1 MTENKNIPKHWQVK
15 RLEDLLSYV
24 IGGDWGKDVTFPD
37 ESYDFAYC
45 IRGSEIKNWEE
56 NKGNTA
62 SLRKVKKSNII
73 KRQLKVGD
81 ILVEISGG
89 GPEQPVGRTVLID
102 QSVLLYKPEISKIC
116 TNFLR
121 LLRPD
126 DFIDSRFLNL
136 FLKFFYLSGEIVK
149 YQAGSN
155 NLRNL
160 KFQDYLR
167 IYIPIPPLPEQ
178 QAIVS
183 KIEELFSELDNG
195 KQQLITAQQQLK
207 VYRQSLLKAA
217 FEGKLTAA
225 WRKAQ
230 KLKGEV
236 TLAMAADPEVTYLR
250 NGELPEGWKLTAMNN
265 LIEKPQYGTSK
276 KCDYE
281 TNGVGVLRIP
291 NISDGYIDSTDLK
304 FAKFDDA
311 EIETYRLKVGD
322 ILIIRSN
329 GSVDL
334 VGKSALINQHQEKYL
349 FAGYLIKLRP
359 RQKFVLPKY
368 LLHVLSSNILRNQIE
383 GKAKSTSGVNNINS
397 EELKSLIIPICSLE
411 EQQLIIDELESK
423 LTVCDK
429 IEETIAQSLQQAETL
444 RQSILKRAFEGKLVN
459 FNEL

>member
-1 MTENKNIPKHWQVK
+1 MTESKNIPKHWQIK

-37 ESYDFAYC
+37 ESYDLAYC

-62 SLRKVKKSNII
+62 ALRKVKKSNII
-73 KRQLKVGD
+73 KRQLIAGD

-126 DFIDSRFLNL
+126 GSIDSRFLNL
-136 FLKFFYLSGEIVK
+136 FLKFFYFSGEIIK

-178 QAIVS
+178 LAIVS

-195 KQQLITAQQQLK
+195 KQQLLAAQQQLK

-217 FEGKLTAA
+217 FEGKLTAT
-225 WRKAQ
+225 WRNIQKQKANE
-230 KLKGEV
+230 G
-236 TLAMAADPEVTYLR
+236 LAVAAEPETKYGN
-250 NGELPEGWKLTAMNN
+250 NGGLPEGWEIKNLKSICKITGGVTKGKDYKGKQTVFLPYLRVANVQDGFLNLTVIKE
-265 LIEKPQYGTSK
+265 IE
-276 KCDYE
+276 
-281 TNGVGVLRIP
+281 VLP
-291 NISDGYIDSTDLK
+291 TDLEK
-304 FAKFDDA
+304 YRLLHGDVLYTEGGDKDKLGRGTIWKN
-311 EIETYRLKVGD
+311 EIENCIHQNHIFRARPDSRFIASKFLSYFSQTKLAKDYFYSHGKQTTNLASINLT
-322 ILIIRSN
+322 ILSNLPVSIPPIDEQIII
-329 GSVDL
+329 V
-334 VGKSALINQHQEKYL
+334 
-349 FAGYLIKLRP
+349 
-359 RQKFVLPKY
+359 
-368 LLHVLSSNILRNQIE
+368 
-383 GKAKSTSGVNNINS
+383 
-397 EELKSLIIPICSLE
+397 
-411 EQQLIIDELESK
+411 DELESK

-429 IEETIAQSLQQAETL
+429 IEETIAQSLQQADTL
-444 RQSILKRAFEGKLVN
+444 RQSILKKAFEGKLV
-459 FNEL
+459 

>member
-1 MTENKNIPKHWQVK
+1 MTENKNIPEHWQVK

-24 IGGDWGKDVTFPD
+24 IGGDWGKDATFPD

-45 IRGSEIKNWEE
+45 IRGSEIRNWEE

-73 KRQLKVGD
+73 KRQVKVGD

-126 DFIDSRFLNL
+126 DSIDSRFLDL

-178 QAIVS
+178 RAIVS
-183 KIEELFSELDNG
+183 KIEELFNELDNG
-195 KQQLITAQQQLK
+195 KQQLLTAKQQLK

-230 KLKGEV
+230 KLKREEN
-236 TLAMAADPEVTYLR
+236 LAMAAEPEISYHKS
-250 NGELPEGWKLTAMNN
+250 GELPEGWKFVDLNYVCSIKRGKSKHRPRNDSSLFGGKYPFIQTGDIRNANGGYISTFSQTYNEKGLLQSYLWPAGTLCITIAANIGETAI
-265 LIEKPQYGTSK
+265 LKFEACFPDSVVGLVCDEKKILNKFCNYFFISYKSK
-276 KCDYE
+276 LEELAPATAQKNINVDILE
-281 TNGVGVLRIP
+281 KVRIP
-291 NISDGYIDSTDLK
+291 LPIV
-304 FAKFDDA
+304 
-311 EIETYRLKVGD
+311 EE
-322 ILIIRSN
+322 
-329 GSVDL
+329 
-334 VGKSALINQHQEKYL
+334 
-349 FAGYLIKLRP
+349 
-359 RQKFVLPKY
+359 QKFIV
-368 LLHVLSSNILRNQIE
+368 
-383 GKAKSTSGVNNINS
+383 
-397 EELKSLIIPICSLE
+397 EL
-411 EQQLIIDELESK
+411 LESK

-429 IEETIAQSLQQAETL
+429 MEETIAQSLQQAETL
-444 RQSILKRAFEGKLVN
+444 KQSILKRAFEGKLV
-459 FNEL
+459 